1 MDPNQKCRGTDLKV
15 EEVQQRL
22 NDVMSAKLGDADRQ
36 QKFFNLLQCIGLP
49 IDSADVHA
57 RRLSWPEMFYRVQ
70 EWIQNKRGERADR
83 RAQKMV
89 WATFLAVLSAA
100 ISAACA
106 LVALLKD

>member
-1 MDPNQKCRGTDLKV
+1 MAEMNILIPRKQNIMEASKADK
-15 EEVQQRL
+15 QQ
-22 NDVMSAKLGDADRQ
+22 M
-36 QKFFNLLQCIGLP
+36 FFNLLKRIGLP
-49 IDSADVHA
+49 THSSDVHA
-57 RRLSWPEMFYRVQ
+57 RGLSYPEMFNRVQ
-70 EWIQNKRGERADR
+70 EWIINKRADQ